1 MWVPSTGCYT
11 FTAYDAFG
19 DGLFDSQYGNF
30 ADGAI
35 TVTTIA
41 ENGATFSNV
50 WNYDGNFNYDEAAA
64 KSNVVQAVGIEE
76 VATTADFRVYPN
88 PATDRVTFDYT
99 LASSQMVVIELVD
112 MVGNVVSVQN
122 LGNMS
127 AGTNQSQVSLDG
139 IAAGI
144 YMVNFKAGNNLSV
157 SKLTVK

>member
-1 MWVPSTGCYT
+1 LNGSIW
-11 FTAYDAFG
+11 
-19 DGLFDSQYGNF
+19 
-30 ADGAI
+30 
-35 TVTTIA
+35 
-41 ENGATFSNV
+41 GATDGSVLVRSVNNDGSTASV
-50 WNYDGNFNYDEAAA
+50 LWDYDGSYGFYEAAA
-64 KSNVVQAVGIEE
+64 KANVNQLVGIEE

-144 YMVNFKAGNNLSV
+144 YMVNFRAGNNLSV

>member
-1 MWVPSTGCYT
+1 M
-11 FTAYDAFG
+11 
-19 DGLFDSQYGNF
+19 LFNPLVSKKWQQLLTS
-30 ADGAI
+30 A
-35 TVTTIA
+35 
-41 ENGATFSNV
+41 
-50 WNYDGNFNYDEAAA
+50 
-64 KSNVVQAVGIEE
+64 
-76 VATTADFRVYPN
+76 YPN

>member
-1 MWVPSTGCYT
+1 
-11 FTAYDAFG
+11 
-19 DGLFDSQYGNF
+19 
-30 ADGAI
+30 
-35 TVTTIA
+35 
-41 ENGATFSNV
+41 
-50 WNYDGNFNYDEAAA
+50 
-64 KSNVVQAVGIEE
+64 
-76 VATTADFRVYPN
+76 
-88 PATDRVTFDYT
+88 
-99 LASSQMVVIELVD
+99 